1 MHFDLPPVRIAL
13 HFILGIFSLVLLGLT
28 AARLHYTTHIPDGDP
43 VNGGIDFYDPVVA
56 ELLVTTLFHHD
67 MVHIHVNPLNST
79 CLFLTRTWVLH
90 RIHTIHKRVENRY
103 VYTFR
108 GELIGCLFVL
118 WMFWICGAGVATN
131 LWGNLSWCQQY
142 QPCRILTAML
152 AFTWMGWIILT
163 IIMVM
168 SIMFVVVNGALLEP
182 MHGRWDPRASIYT
195 GHRDMSTRPNS
206 GV

>member
-1 MHFDLPPVRIAL
+1 MAFDLPPVRIAL
-13 HFILGIFSLVLLGLT
+13 YFTLGIFSLVLLGLT

-43 VNGGIDFYDPVVA
+43 VNGGVNFYDPVVA
-56 ELLVTTLFHHD
+56 ELLVTTLFT
-67 MVHIHVNPLNST
+67 MAWCIFT
-79 CLFLTRTWVLH
+79 
-90 RIHTIHKRVENRY
+90 IHTIHKRVENRY

-108 GELIGCLFVL
+108 GELIGLFVL

-131 LWGNLSWCQQY
+131 VWGNLSWCQQY

-163 IIMVM
+163 LIMVM

-182 MHGRWDPRASIYT
+182 MHGRWDPRASIY